1 MSIPAAVLTSLP
13 PLLLLLLAAAAVADQ
28 QLHWEPVQD
37 VKTPSRSHGRHNLTK
52 RQVGK
57 SHRGTFTS
65 PHKAIVRRL
74 VYFVHERKS
83 LKETQNPSH
92 SSRSLDPDSL
102 RMPQATIT
110 AGRSSLPTIVRLF
123 SPTDGPAHAHANMPL
138 RFGRGDAGD
147 AGGDEQHSPNLPQ
160 RFGRSRRRRL
170 LLRLC
175 RGCVRLKGAL
185 SVRVLRSLAQHQ
197 LPVDGAG
204 IQSANQ
210 QRTEGL
216 DSATTGMGTLGG
228 LLVDQTL

>member
-65 PHKAIVRRL
+65 
-74 VYFVHERKS
+74 
-83 LKETQNPSH
+83 PSH